1 MKIEQKKKY
10 LKTKDTLAQN
20 YENLFYEFVYLLLC
34 SASTFLNMKFSYCID
49 ENLRSKIKLLSLK
62 IGGVKR
68 RTKIIPC
75 FTYRVD
81 TPFISFSDSVVKG

>member
-1 MKIEQKKKY
+1 MKIEKKKC

-49 ENLRSKIKLLSLK
+49 ENLRRKFNYFLSRSEELKDEQKLFLALL
-62 IGGVKR
+62 
-68 RTKIIPC
+68 
-75 FTYRVD
+75 YRVD
-81 TPFISFSDSVVKG
+81 TPFISFSDSIVKG